1 MSLSSWVTIGSGTT
15 RCLDKGTLYR
25 VLCTHHLTMSLP
37 PPPPPATKRIFP
49 NWFIGVIVLGFFVA
63 ALLTAYFAFAVVR
76 DAVASFRSEIT
87 SPEITEG
94 ENATTPEDIASLI
107 NIDTPLQASDGPPPE
122 YWDGLSRVNVLLL
135 GVDRRD
141 WLNGQGP
148 PLADTL
154 ILATYD
160 PQSQSVGLLS
170 IPRDLWVDIPGLGY
184 HKINQTFQQG
194 EATNYPGG
202 GAALA
207 METVEQLL
215 SVPIHF
221 YVLVDFQ
228 AFVRLID
235 EVNGV
240 KIDIPEEIVVD
251 PLGDNNTKTLQPG
264 IQVLPGDLALA
275 YARSRDTIGSDFD
288 RAERQQQVIMSVREQ
303 VTRYQSLPLL
313 ISKAP
318 ILYQE
323 LSDRI
328 STNLNI
334 QQIFNL
340 AWDIQQIPEERIR
353 RFIIGPEQVTFTT
366 SYEGMSILMPIP
378 DAILILRD
386 EVFSAYVPENTTEAE
401 IAEMSAA
408 DLVEAEAAT
417 ISIRNGTLAVGLAA
431 RTDYYLQSEGIAAA
445 EITNA
450 GQLHDQT
457 VIIDHS
463 GKPNTTQYLADLFGI
478 VPGMIYNQY
487 EPDSAYDIVI
497 VLGKDWAANNN
508 MP

>member
-1 MSLSSWVTIGSGTT
+1 
-15 RCLDKGTLYR
+15 
-25 VLCTHHLTMSLP
+25 MSLP

-49 NWFIGVIVLGFFVA
+49 NWFAGVLVAGFLIA

-76 DAVASFRSEIT
+76 DAVSSLRAEI
-87 SPEITEG
+87 SPPEISEG
-94 ENATTPEDIASLI
+94 GQSTTPQDIANLI
-107 NIDTPLQASDGPPPE
+107 NIDSPLQASDGPPPE

-148 PLADTL
+148 PLADTI

-160 PQSQSVGLLS
+160 PQSQNVGLLS
-170 IPRDLWVDIPGLGY
+170 IPRDLWVDIPGLGF

-215 SVPIHF
+215 DVPIHF
-221 YVLVDFQ
+221 YVLVDFE

-235 EVNGV
+235 EIQGIKVV
-240 KIDIPEEIVVD
+240 VPEEIVID
-251 PLGDNNTKTLQPG
+251 PLGDNNSKTLQPG
-264 IQVLPGDLALA
+264 IQTLPGDLALA

-288 RAERQQQVIMSVREQ
+288 RAERQQQVIMGVLDR
-303 VTRYQSLPLL
+303 VTSYQSLPLL

-353 RFIIGPEQVTFTT
+353 RFIIGPEQVVFTT

-378 DAILILRD
+378 DAILIMRD
-386 EVFSAYVPENTTEAE
+386 EFLSAYVPENTAETETSQMDTAE
-401 IAEMSAA
+401 
-408 DLVEAEAAT
+408 LVAAEAAS

-431 RTDYYLQSEGIAAA
+431 RTDYYLQSEGIAVA

-457 VIIDHS
+457 IIIDHT
-463 GKPNTTQYLADLFGI
+463 GKPNTTQFLAELFGI
-478 VPGMIYNQY
+478 VPGMVYNQY
-487 EPDSAYDIVI
+487 DPDSDYDIVI

-508 MP
+508 IP

>member
-1 MSLSSWVTIGSGTT
+1 
-15 RCLDKGTLYR
+15 
-25 VLCTHHLTMSLP
+25 MSLP
-37 PPPPPATKRIFP
+37 PPPPPTSKRIFP
-49 NWFIGVIVLGFFVA
+49 NWFISVLVVGFLIS
-63 ALLTAYFAFAVVR
+63 ALMTAYFAFAAVR
-76 DAVASFRSEIT
+76 DAVSSLRAEI
-87 SPEITEG
+87 SPPEILEG
-94 ENATTPEDIASLI
+94 ESFTTPEDIANLI
-107 NIDTPLQASDGPPPE
+107 NIDSPLQASDGPPPE

-148 PLADTL
+148 PLADTI

-215 SVPIHF
+215 DIPIHF
-221 YVLVDFQ
+221 YVLVDFE

-235 EVNGV
+235 EIQGIKVV
-240 KIDIPEEIVVD
+240 VPEEIVVD
-251 PLGDNNTKTLQPG
+251 PLGDNNSKTLQPG
-264 IQVLPGDLALA
+264 IQTLPGDLALA
-275 YARSRDTIGSDFD
+275 YARSRDSIGSDFD
-288 RAERQQQVIMSVREQ
+288 RAERQQQVIMGVRNR
-303 VTRYQSLPLL
+303 VTSYQSLPLL

-353 RFIIGPEQVTFTT
+353 RFIIGPEQVVFTT

-386 EVFSAYVPENTTEAE
+386 EFFSAYVPENTAE
-401 IAEMSAA
+401 PETSQM
-408 DLVEAEAAT
+408 DTDELVAAEAAS
-417 ISIRNGTLAVGLAA
+417 ISIRNGTLTVGLAA
-431 RTDYYLQSEGIAAA
+431 RTDYYLQSEGVAAV

-450 GQLHDQT
+450 GQLYDQT
-457 VIIDHS
+457 FIIDHT
-463 GKPNTTQYLADLFGI
+463 GKPNTTQFLAELFGT
-478 VPGMIYNQY
+478 VPGMVYNQY
-487 EPDSAYDIVI
+487 DPDSKYDIIV
-497 VLGKDWAANNN
+497 VLGEDWAANNN

>member
-1 MSLSSWVTIGSGTT
+1 M
-15 RCLDKGTLYR
+15 
-25 VLCTHHLTMSLP
+25 
-37 PPPPPATKRIFP
+37 
-49 NWFIGVIVLGFFVA
+49 
-63 ALLTAYFAFAVVR
+63 LTAYLAFAVVR
-76 DAVASFRSEIT
+76 DAVASLRSEIF
-87 SPEITEG
+87 SPEISEG
-94 ENATTPEDIASLI
+94 GKSTTPQDIADLI
-107 NIDTPLQASDGPPPE
+107 NIDSPLQPSDGPPPE
-122 YWDGLSRVNVLLL
+122 YWDGLSRVNVLFI

-154 ILATYD
+154 MVATYD
-160 PQSQSVGLLS
+160 PQSQSVAMLS
-170 IPRDLWVDIPGLGY
+170 VPRDLWVDIPGLGY

-194 EATNYPGG
+194 EATHYPGG
-202 GAALA
+202 GAAMA
-207 METVEQLL
+207 IETVERVLDI
-215 SVPIHF
+215 PIHF
-221 YVLVDFQ
+221 YVLVDFE

-235 EVNGV
+235 EIEGIKVNV
-240 KIDIPEEIVVD
+240 PEEIVID
-251 PLGDNNTKTLQPG
+251 PLGDNNSKTLQPG
-264 IQVLPGDLALA
+264 IQTLPGDLALA

-288 RAERQQQVIMSVREQ
+288 RAERQQQVIMGIVDR
-303 VTRYQSLPLL
+303 VTSYQSLPLL

-328 STNLNI
+328 STNLSI

-353 RFIIGPEQVTFTT
+353 RFIIGPEQVVFTT

-386 EVFSAYVPENTTEAE
+386 EAFSAPVIENTAE
-401 IAEMSAA
+401 PVTSQMNAA
-408 DLVEAEAAT
+408 DLVAAEAAT
-417 ISIRNGTLAVGLAA
+417 ISIRNGTLEVGLAA
-431 RTDYYLQSEGIAAA
+431 RTDYYLQTEGITAS
-445 EITNA
+445 EVTNA

-457 VIIDHS
+457 IIIDHT
-463 GKPNTTQYLADLFGI
+463 GKPNTTQYLADLFGV
-478 VPGMIYNQY
+478 VPGMVYNQY
-487 EPDSAYDIVI
+487 DPDSIYDIVV